1 VVDLPAPWFEGAVA
15 TTRFEGRT
23 LRELAFHPLVFS
35 TTSGPTRGF
44 PMLAGPAD
52 APRILAM
59 IAERSRAFGTQFRT
73 EGAKLVLV

>member
-1 VVDLPAPWFEGAVA
+1 
-15 TTRFEGRT
+15 
-23 LRELAFHPLVFS
+23 
-35 TTSGPTRGF
+35 
-44 PMLAGPAD
+44 MQAGPAD